1 MFISCPCGLA
11 EALKIVEMLDFLSDI
26 ILGSFAPM
34 GGMTHTHTHTHT
46 HTIETNTNISLAFQ
60 IV

>member
-34 GGMTHTHTHTHT
+34 GGMTHTHTHT
-46 HTIETNTNISLAFQ
+46 IETTTNISHAFQ

>member
-1 MFISCPCGLA
+1 MFITCPCGLA

-46 HTIETNTNISLAFQ
+46 IETTTNISHAFQ

>member
-46 HTIETNTNISLAFQ
+46 IETTTNISHAFQ